1 MTPDSAFVVDLF
13 EGVGGVSAKRM
24 FGGLGVYADGVMFAL
39 VTGEGSVC
47 IKADDQLK
55 SELKLH
61 GSTPFLWIPPSGPRA
76 GKPVEMGYW
85 RLPENA
91 LDDPEE
97 AAVWGRKALAVAQA
111 AKAGRKPR
119 AKKAAKAKP
128 TRKGG

>member
-1 MTPDSAFVVDLF
+1 MAADSAFVVDLF

-39 VTGEGSVC
+39 VTGEGAVC
-47 IKADDQLK
+47 IKADDHLK

-61 GSTPFLWIPPSGPRA
+61 GSTPWVWTPSSGPRA
-76 GKPVEMGYW
+76 GQSVEMGYW

-111 AKAGRKPR
+111 AKTKKKPK
-119 AKKAAKAKP
+119 AKKRKA
-128 TRKGG
+128 RSA